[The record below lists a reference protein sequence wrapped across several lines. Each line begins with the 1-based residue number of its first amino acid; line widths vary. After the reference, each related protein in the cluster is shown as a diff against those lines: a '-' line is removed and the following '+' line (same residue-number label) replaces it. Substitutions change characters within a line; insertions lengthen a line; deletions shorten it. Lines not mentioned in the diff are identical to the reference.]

1 MSSPFQKKFI
11 GKSPLKNK
19 SDDKLIHATASVND
33 KYAVDLTGKYD
44 EDYDKLTDEVGYV
57 DPDVTITTSKD
68 KKITKKNK

>member
-19 SDDKLIHATASVND
+19 SDDKLMHATDSVND

>member
-19 SDDKLIHATASVND
+19 SDDELMHATASVND